1 MIKLYIQ
8 CTDKIQWPFLHVL
21 LQIVPFFLFPRLIR
35 ISKIIQ
41 REFGYNPFFFLLFN
55 FPIIHYFFFTVCVF
69 YLMQHLKIHRT
80 NACQLKYQMYIKK
93 QNVIFFT
100 KGQSILHEW
109 KQCCDFTQN
118 APSPLMLPT
127 LPPNIGL
134 FPHHMET
141 HTFFLKHFS
150 NHFFCKIKNKQMHI
164 PWKMNVSVFYVSTAH
179 IHYLHRASE
188 VL

>member
-1 MIKLYIQ
+1 MYRQNTVALFACFIIDCTIFFISPSDQNIKNYTKRI
-8 CTDKIQWPFLHVL
+8 W
-21 LQIVPFFLFPRLIR
+21 LQ
-35 ISKIIQ
+35 S
-41 REFGYNPFFFLLFN
+41 FFFLLFN

-93 QNVIFFT
+93 KKMSFVFT